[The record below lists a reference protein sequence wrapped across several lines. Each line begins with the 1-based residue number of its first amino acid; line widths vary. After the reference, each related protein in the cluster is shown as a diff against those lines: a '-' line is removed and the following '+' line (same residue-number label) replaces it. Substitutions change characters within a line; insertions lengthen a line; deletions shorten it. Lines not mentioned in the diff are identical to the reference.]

1 MPSTTGVVI
10 GAATGGALGGFWV
23 GADYGVMLGSI
34 IGAAASVIVSRDN
47 NRRKIV
53 HFFLALGAGMLIA
66 SSASELI
73 EQVWKYNVSPKI
85 TAIAISAML
94 IPVLYITADKD
105 NLLKAVRRVSG
116 IVERNFSAL
125 VDAVKSLRGRGDQ

>member
-116 IVERNFSAL
+116 IIERNFSAL

>member
-73 EQVWKYNVSPKI
+73 AQVWKYNVSPKI

-105 NLLKAVRRVSG
+105 NLLKAVRRISG

-125 VDAVKSLRGRGDQ
+125 IDAVKSLRGRGDQ

>member
-34 IGAAASVIVSRDN
+34 IGAAASVIVSKDN
-47 NRRKIV
+47 NRRKII

-94 IPVLYITADKD
+94 IPILYITADRENLAKVAVWISGVIKD
-105 NLLKAVRRVSG
+105 NAAA
-116 IVERNFSAL
+116 I
-125 VDAVKSLRGRGDQ
+125 VDAIKSRLGKGGQ